1 LTKARR
7 KTKTTPACSLNAKA
21 ADIAIRFFEENLTH
35 SKGELGGKAFVLEQ
49 WQKDY
54 VGKLFGTMNGEVRQ
68 YRTSLL
74 AIPRKNG
81 KSTLCAGIALKLM
94 FDGEPGAEI
103 YSCAADRDQARL
115 VFEMAKGLRRELAQ
129 AAEPAASVPQLDRA

>member
-1 LTKARR
+1 MTKARK
-7 KTKTTPACSLNAKA
+7 KTTTTPACSLDATA

-103 YSCAADRDQARL
+103 YSCAADRGLAPRLNGRGARPW
-115 VFEMAKGLRRELAQ
+115 Q
-129 AAEPAASVPQLDRA
+129 

>member
-1 LTKARR
+1 LTKARK
-7 KTKTTPACSLNAKA
+7 KTKTTPACSLDAKA
-21 ADIAIRFFEENLTH
+21 AAIAVRFFEENLTH
-35 SKGELGGKAFVLEQ
+35 AKGELGGKAFLLQQ
-49 WQKDY
+49 WQKEY
-54 VGKLFGTMNGEVRQ
+54 VGRLFGTMKGEVRQ

-103 YSCAADRDQARL
+103 YSCAADRGFAPRLNGRGARPWGN
-115 VFEMAKGLRRELAQ
+115 VTKPGSSSRWRRCA
-129 AAEPAASVPQLDRA
+129 

>member
-1 LTKARR
+1 LTKARK
-7 KTKTTPACSLNAKA
+7 KTTKTPACSPDSQA
-21 ADIAIRFFEENLTH
+21 AHDAVRFFEKHLTH
-35 SKGELGGKAFVLEQ
+35 SKGELGGKAFLLEP

-54 VGKLFGTMNGEVRQ
+54 IGKLFGTMNGDVRQ

-103 YSCAADRDQARL
+103 YSCAADRGFAPRPNGRGAR
-115 VFEMAKGLRRELAQ
+115 
-129 AAEPAASVPQLDRA
+129 PW

>member
-1 LTKARR
+1 LTKARK
-7 KTKTTPACSLNAKA
+7 KTKTTPACLPDPEVARLA
-21 ADIAIRFFEENLTH
+21 VQFFEKNLTH
-35 SKGELGGKAFVLEQ
+35 SKGELGGKPFLLEQ
-49 WQKDY
+49 WQKHY
-54 VGKLFGTMNGEVRQ
+54 VGKLFGTLRDGVRA

-103 YSCAADRDQARL
+103 YSCAADRGFAPRPNGRGAR
-115 VFEMAKGLRRELAQ
+115 
-129 AAEPAASVPQLDRA
+129 PW

>member
-1 LTKARR
+1 MTKARR
-7 KTKTTPACSLNAKA
+7 KTKTTPACSLDANA

-54 VGKLFGTMNGEVRQ
+54 VGKLFGTMSGEVRQ

-103 YSCAADRDQARL
+103 YSCAADRGFAPRPNGRGARPW
-115 VFEMAKGLRRELAQ
+115 Q
-129 AAEPAASVPQLDRA
+129 